1 MLFKETTNCHHSS
14 GAHRLSIMIT
24 IMIFFLEVQNS
35 YGGHGTIPM
44 LLFEIVC
51 LGLQLEV
58 RVGCLHFPVI
68 TFTIDKENFI
78 KSIYHCLAAIC
89 IVLFLF
95 FKLRFS
101 GYCMPRFQMR

>member
-1 MLFKETTNCHHSS
+1 MNVWGLGPAATAALAGLMGEMIYSPYDITGNNLYLISRNDKLPPY
-14 GAHRLSIMIT
+14 RLSIMIT
-24 IMIFFLEVQNS
+24 IMIFFLEVPNS

-68 TFTIDKENFI
+68 TFTIDKENF
-78 KSIYHCLAAIC
+78 
-89 IVLFLF
+89 
-95 FKLRFS
+95 
-101 GYCMPRFQMR
+101 